1 MTCEPDKTC
10 RAEYAL
16 RAFRKE
22 VRMLNLYDLTIEY
35 KTEPIG
41 LDELQPRFSWK
52 LKSDRNDTWQSAY
65 RITVSHSE
73 VIWDTGRVENSQSV
87 LIEYMGEVLEAR
99 TAYTW
104 NVTVWD
110 NHGESASAS
119 AVFETGLLSGTAFDG
134 NARWITH
141 GFEKDDTVSPVFIR
155 HFTAPAVPVR
165 ARLYATALGLY
176 EVEVNGVK
184 VDDTYF
190 APGWTSYHKRL
201 QYQTYSVENLREG
214 ENELRFTLGKGWY
227 AGALGFTPTPNH
239 YGDTTAL
246 LSMLILTYADGTEQ
260 VIGTDEDWTV
270 SSGVIRFSELYDGET
285 QDWTLPETSIGK
297 ATVFEHGLESLT
309 AQENEPVRCLIK
321 LPVSREFTA
330 PNGDHLFDFSQNLTG
345 WTEVKITGRP
355 GQKLVLRH
363 AESLDEN
370 GNFYTGNLSFAKA
383 TDTYFLN
390 GEEQILRPHFT
401 FHGFR
406 YVCLNGLEEGQQIEL
421 TACHLSS
428 DLKAAGSFT
437 CSDERVNRLQ
447 QNIVWGQRD
456 NYLDVPTDCPQRSE
470 RLGWTGDAT
479 AYTPTAVFHQN
490 IMPFMRKWLRDLAAD
505 QNPETGMAQV
515 VPDVLSDGATGGQN
529 GSAYWGDAAT
539 VVPWTLYETYGDKRV
554 LAEQYDSMK
563 IWTEYVRRQCGEN
576 GLWQTGFQYGDWLGL
591 DAEVNGLGDE
601 RKGATDDYFVA
612 NACYLWTLQIMAD
625 SAAVL
630 GFKEDEILYRELRE
644 KVLAAFRRE
653 YVTLTGRLV
662 SETQTAMTL
671 ALYFD
676 LVEEQFKEDIAAR
689 LEQNIAAHKTHLT
702 TGFIGTPYLC
712 LALSDNGKHAVAGKL
727 LLQEENPGWLYEV
740 KMGATTVWERWNSI
754 LPDGS
759 FNPANM
765 NSLNHYAYGAIG
777 SWLYT
782 RLSGLRR
789 LEPGYRKF
797 AVAPGFI
804 KGITRAELSYESVY
818 GTIETAWKCE
828 NGKITVDLTVPVGTT
843 ALLTL
848 PEKDETL
855 EIGSG
860 SYHYEYETTTRL
872 EQDRYTMETLLRVML
887 QHPAAQPIIR
897 QYMPDMLD
905 NPMIQYVMEEPIS
918 SLLAYAAEAKPL
930 YEMILKVM
938 NESGI

>member
-1 MTCEPDKTC
+1 
-10 RAEYAL
+10 
-16 RAFRKE
+16 
-22 VRMLNLYDLTIEY
+22 MLSLYDLTIEY
-35 KTEPIG
+35 KADPIG
-41 LDELQPRFSWK
+41 LDEVQPRFSWK
-52 LKSDRNDTWQSAY
+52 LKSDRNDTRQSAY
-65 RITVSHSE
+65 RVTVSNSE
-73 VIWDTGRVENSQSV
+73 IMWDTGKLESEQST
-87 LIEYMGEVLEAR
+87 LIEYMGATFEAR

-104 NVTVWD
+104 TVTVWD

-119 AVFETGLLSGTAFDG
+119 ASFETGLLSGAAFEG
-134 NARWITH
+134 RAKWITH
-141 GFEKDDTVSPVFIR
+141 GLPKEESASPVFSKS
-155 HFTAPAVPVR
+155 FPATKPVKQ

-176 EVEVNGVK
+176 EAELNGEK

-190 APGWTSYHKRL
+190 TPGWTSYHKRL
-201 QYQTYSVENLREG
+201 QYQTYAVENLREG

-246 LSMLILTYADGTEQ
+246 LAMLIVSYDDGTEE
-260 VIGTDEDWTV
+260 VVGTDESWTV
-270 SSGVIRFSELYDGET
+270 STGAIRFSEIYDGET
-285 QDWTLPETSIGK
+285 QDHTLPETVVGN
-297 ATVFEHGLESLT
+297 AQPFERGFETLV
-309 AQENEPVRCLIK
+309 AQENEPVRCLLR

-330 PNGDHLFDFSQNLTG
+330 PNGEHLFDFAQNLTG
-345 WTEVKITGRP
+345 WVELKIKGKK
-355 GQKLVLRH
+355 GQKLMLRH

-383 TDTYFLN
+383 TDTYILN
-390 GEEQILRPHFT
+390 GEEQTLRPHFT

-406 YVCLNGLEEGQQIEL
+406 FVCVEGLEDGQSIEL

-428 DLKAAGSFT
+428 DLRENGSFS
-437 CSDERVNRLQ
+437 CSDERVNRLRE
-447 QNIVWGQRD
+447 NIVWGQRD

-479 AYTPTAVFHQN
+479 AFTPTAVFHQN
-490 IMPFMRKWLRDLAAD
+490 VMPFMRKWLRDLAAD
-505 QNPETGMAQV
+505 QDPATGMAQV

-529 GSAYWGDAAT
+529 GAAYWGDVAT

-554 LAEQYDSMK
+554 LSEQYESMK
-563 IWTEYVRRQCGEN
+563 IWVDYIRRQCGDN

-591 DAEVNGLGDE
+591 DAEMNGLSDE

-612 NACYLWTLQIMAD
+612 NACYLWSLQIMAD
-625 SAAVL
+625 AARVL
-630 GFKEDEILYRELRE
+630 GNDEDAALYGNLRE
-644 KVLAAFRRE
+644 SVLAAFRDE
-653 YVTLTGRLV
+653 YVTKTGRLV

-671 ALYFD
+671 ALYFG
-676 LVEEQFKEDIAAR
+676 LVEEKDRAAIAER

-712 LALSDNGKHAVAGKL
+712 LALSDSGKHALAGKL

-777 SWLYT
+777 NWLYT
-782 RLSGLRR
+782 RLCGLR
-789 LEPGYRKF
+789 LIEPGYKKF
-797 AVAPGFI
+797 AVIPQFM
-804 KGITRAELSYESVY
+804 KGITRAQLSYESVY
-818 GTIETAWKCE
+818 GEIAIAWRCE
-828 NGKITVDLTVPVGTT
+828 QGTITVDLTVPANTT

-848 PEKDETL
+848 PEKDETKEL
-855 EIGSG
+855 GSG
-860 SYHYEYETTTRL
+860 TYHYEYATETRL
-872 EQDRYTMETLLRVML
+872 EQDRYTMETLLHVML
-887 QHPAAQPIIR
+887 EHPAAQPIIR
-897 QYMPDMLD
+897 QYMPQMLD
-905 NPMIQYVMEEPIS
+905 NPMIEYVKNEPIS
-918 SLLAYAAEAKPL
+918 SLLAYSPEAKPL
-930 YEMILKVM
+930 YEMIMKAM